1 MSPNTGNYAD
11 DTVKETPRYASVM
24 NTGED
29 TLRLVYDGPKQGSL
43 TIQIQNH
50 YEEPFDRIRVGREGL
65 QRGFFSVAP
74 DKAYVCS
81 IGGAVMGGIK
91 VVGFEKLQKKLKQN
105 VRMEDVKKV
114 VRHNG
119 AEMQAKAQQN
129 APVDTGTLKRSI
141 GLEFT
146 DGGMSAEVEPK
157 ADYGAYVELGTRKME
172 AQPYLK
178 PAFEEQSN
186 EFRKDM
192 QNLVE

>member
-1 MSPNTGNYAD
+1 MAD
-11 DTVKETPRYASVM
+11 IK
-24 NTGED
+24 
-29 TLRLVYDGPKQGSL
+29 
-43 TIQIQNH
+43 I
-50 YEEPFDRIRVGREGL
+50 VGL
-65 QRGFFSVAP
+65 
-74 DKAYVCS
+74 
-81 IGGAVMGGIK
+81 
-91 VVGFEKLQKKLKQN
+91 EKLQKKLKQN

-119 AEMQAKAQQN
+119 AEMQAKAQQK
-129 APVDTGTLKRSI
+129 APVGTPESTGIPGYVGGTLKRSI

-178 PAFEEQSN
+178 PAFEEQSK

-192 QNLVE
+192 QKLVK